1 MADTRQKVCS
11 HRNLSVCV
19 GKGDVGIFDGNPRA
33 AQSVYLNHCY
43 SSVVSNYRQWQRQEF
58 LYRGPKN
65 HGSLGGRGNPTP
77 TTLTKSLDLHV
88 YYKWHRSALWG
99 GGPGHRTPHARHR
112 RLQVLC
118 WGTRPPTWS
127 GDSNHHH
134 HHQSKYLEWP
144 K

>member
-99 GGPGHRTPHARHR
+99 GSRPQDPPRPPPPLTGAVLGDPTPH
-112 RLQVLC
+112 V
-118 WGTRPPTWS
+118 
-127 GDSNHHH
+127 
-134 HHQSKYLEWP
+134 E
-144 K
+144 

>member
-99 GGPGHRTPHARHR
+99 EGVQVTGPPTPATAAYRCCVGGPD
-112 RLQVLC
+112 
-118 WGTRPPTWS
+118 PPRGVATAIITITIS
-127 GDSNHHH
+127 RNI
-134 HHQSKYLEWP
+134 
-144 K
+144 